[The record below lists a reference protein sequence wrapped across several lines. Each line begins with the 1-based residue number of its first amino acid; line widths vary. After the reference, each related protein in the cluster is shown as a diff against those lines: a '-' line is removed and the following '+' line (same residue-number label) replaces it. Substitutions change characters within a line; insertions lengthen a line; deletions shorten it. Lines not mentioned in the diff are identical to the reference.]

1 MEVIFNRKL
10 NRWNSI
16 YLMLTKNIT
25 STRCTQIFCE
35 HDRIWDN
42 WIAPCKEDQENWKS
56 CFFII
61 FSSKNKCEEVT
72 NDYTQKKSS
81 SIALAGIFDVIKFS
95 HNSIMS
101 TSAFSA
107 LTLRSF
113 ILTKFKDG
121 EKAKKLIGG
130 SELTNSRCCLHKW
143 IYEFISNWVSKLQ
156 SRRTTIKE
164 SMAMGN
170 VFMEI

>member
-1 MEVIFNRKL
+1 M
-10 NRWNSI
+10 
-16 YLMLTKNIT
+16 
-25 STRCTQIFCE
+25 
-35 HDRIWDN
+35 
-42 WIAPCKEDQENWKS
+42 
-56 CFFII
+56 
-61 FSSKNKCEEVT
+61 T

-81 SIALAGIFDVIKFS
+81 SIALADIFDVIKFS

-143 IYEFISNWVSKLQ
+143 IYEFISN
-156 SRRTTIKE
+156 
-164 SMAMGN
+164 
-170 VFMEI
+170 